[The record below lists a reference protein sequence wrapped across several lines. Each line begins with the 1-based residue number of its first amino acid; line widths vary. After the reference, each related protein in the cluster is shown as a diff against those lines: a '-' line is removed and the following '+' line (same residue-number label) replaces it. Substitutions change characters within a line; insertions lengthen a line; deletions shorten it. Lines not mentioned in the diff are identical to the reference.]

1 MYTLVFFN
9 LSMGCNQENIRQRP
23 AALHLQV
30 PSPSRGSWVNICKIH
45 IYIYHIV
52 CRLCI
57 YVNYIY
63 ICIISYICIY
73 IMVCVNP
80 ALFSLHVVCYCGHLY
95 LGNDLPTWGIRSYI
109 GLATVAVPSRP
120 ICVLAWCARPSTD
133 IKQRF
138 FSCQLCHS
146 VSKIIGSVLSIF
158 VQIC

>member
-1 MYTLVFFN
+1 
-9 LSMGCNQENIRQRP
+9 
-23 AALHLQV
+23 
-30 PSPSRGSWVNICKIH
+30 
-45 IYIYHIV
+45 
-52 CRLCI
+52 
-57 YVNYIY
+57 
-63 ICIISYICIY
+63 
-73 IMVCVNP
+73 MVCVNP

-138 FSCQLCHS
+138 FSLFQLCHS

>member
-1 MYTLVFFN
+1 M
-9 LSMGCNQENIRQRP
+9 
-23 AALHLQV
+23 H
-30 PSPSRGSWVNICKIH
+30 ICK
-45 IYIYHIV
+45 
-52 CRLCI
+52 L
-57 YVNYIY
+57 YIY

-158 VQIC
+158 VQICWYPVLLQIAQDSTLNHRDGKPSMLVMSKATGWFPWS